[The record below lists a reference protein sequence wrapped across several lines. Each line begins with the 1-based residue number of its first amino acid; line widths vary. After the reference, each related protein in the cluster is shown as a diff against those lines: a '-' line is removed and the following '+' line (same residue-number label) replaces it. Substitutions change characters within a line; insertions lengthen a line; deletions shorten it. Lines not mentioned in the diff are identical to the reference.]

1 MVELARALSS
11 RVVAVADAG
20 VAVLGPA
27 ARAGGVLRRLP
38 PDAAGR
44 RRSSADVRAL
54 QGAEERLH
62 ALLPR
67 PTQLP
72 LPGESLFSFSIAH
85 SKCDARGGLTRL
97 VNGVDHINEI
107 KLISVSTE
115 MQWRI

>member
-1 MVELARALSS
+1 MVELARPLSS

-44 RRSSADVRAL
+44 RGPRADVRPL

-72 LPGESLFSFSIAH
+72 LPVSSTTAFMPH
-85 SKCDARGGLTRL
+85 SATRDADEKPT
-97 VNGVDHINEI
+97 
-107 KLISVSTE
+107 
-115 MQWRI
+115 